1 MKIEKGSCSIK
12 VHRRE
17 LVSLKFMCYFIT
29 VVVLRKDI
37 YRIKLT
43 PMPYLLRIRIQAAS
57 DKYPQSRDSCKIGNP
72 ECGDFVWPIYLFI
85 YFKWQRNLK
94 CLCIQLL
101 NPVWHRKQV
110 FVMHLSFSW
119 GGLCEVMTYRTQ
131 CSAIW
136 RSAFSG
142 YNLFSGSAEC
152 VWIIKHIFVELLK
165 LEVVKLVSPD
175 EGHQV
180 LL

>member
-57 DKYPQSRDSCKIGNP
+57 DKYPQSRDSCARLAILNVVILFGL
-72 ECGDFVWPIYLFI
+72 FIYLFI
-85 YFKWQRNLK
+85 LNGREIWSAFAFNFLIQSDIESK
-94 CLCIQLL
+94 CLSCTCLSHEGDCVKWWPIVPSAALSDVLHSLGTTCSVAVQS
-101 NPVWHRKQV
+101 V
-110 FVMHLSFSW
+110 F
-119 GGLCEVMTYRTQ
+119 G
-131 CSAIW
+131 
-136 RSAFSG
+136 
-142 YNLFSGSAEC
+142 
-152 VWIIKHIFVELLK
+152 
-165 LEVVKLVSPD
+165 
-175 EGHQV
+175 
-180 LL
+180 

>member
-57 DKYPQSRDSCKIGNP
+57 DKYPQSRDSCARLAILNVVILFG
-72 ECGDFVWPIYLFI
+72 LFI
-85 YFKWQRNLK
+85 YFFILNGREIWSAFAFNFLIQSDIESK
-94 CLCIQLL
+94 CLSCTC
-101 NPVWHRKQV
+101 
-110 FVMHLSFSW
+110 LSHEW
-119 GGLCEVMTYRTQ
+119 DCVMTYRTQ